1 MDIAVY
7 DAEEVKD
14 YICYFSMIEKKK
26 IPIGIPKAIYFIFH
40 VSRLL
45 KKNGYKI
52 SNFLGD
58 TQKYPYFAKMATKWY
73 DTGDFEDGR

>member
-1 MDIAVY
+1 MY
-7 DAEEVKD
+7 DAEEVKE

-45 KKNGYKI
+45 KKK
-52 SNFLGD
+52 
-58 TQKYPYFAKMATKWY
+58 
-73 DTGDFEDGR
+73 